1 MDKNTTRIVVIVT
14 VIIIVAVV
22 LLMINNAKSKKMEAL
37 IREAELRSIEREAE
51 YNARKKDEPVT
62 EIVSTA
68 VNPPAEDAED
78 SEDVE
83 IVGDQSL
90 VLDEDPVSEYNEMA
104 DDSGISKIVPPQVDK
119 NWVESRQVEPVKDL
133 SVGIAIV
140 NDVSKTE
147 NLQTGKTSSK
157 YPIKQGTG
165 IRAECADGKCG
176 DPSKY
181 PQPKPLGSVRRM
193 DGTYSN
199 IDAVRIAAKNA
210 AQKRDAEI
218 KRVLDEKVRSQA
230 KSAAMKQREYVDTSR
245 IKQYDVKPSKAPP
258 TSLMRPTGPSFG
270 SMRPTGP
277 SFGSMRPAVMPPD
290 HAMKIRQAAMKADR
304 ERMIEKNMKLD
315 DDARKASQNAS
326 MKAMLQV
333 KSPIRKISKNID
345 VATSIEA
352 SNIAKR
358 MAMENA
364 IKLEQ
369 ADIKSLNETGFTV
382 KETQKRAA
390 MKIQQVAQDA
400 REAAERAEREEKMK
414 NVMKAQQVAMKAA
427 EQAEKEKMRAAMEAQ
442 QAAMKAAEQAEK
454 EKMQAAMEAQQA
466 AMEAQQA
473 EKEKI
478 QAAMEAAEQ
487 DAMKAA
493 ADAENEEKM
502 KAVQAA
508 IAGIEGYE
516 IMKPLGSMVY

>member
-270 SMRPTGP
+270 SMRPSFGSMRPTGP
-277 SFGSMRPAVMPPD
+277 SFGSMRPSFGSRRPAVMPPD
-290 HAMKIRQAAMKADR
+290 HAMKIRQAAMKA
-304 ERMIEKNMKLD
+304 
-315 DDARKASQNAS
+315 
-326 MKAMLQV
+326 
-333 KSPIRKISKNID
+333 
-345 VATSIEA
+345 
-352 SNIAKR
+352 
-358 MAMENA
+358 
-364 IKLEQ
+364 
-369 ADIKSLNETGFTV
+369 
-382 KETQKRAA
+382 
-390 MKIQQVAQDA
+390 
-400 REAAERAEREEKMK
+400 
-414 NVMKAQQVAMKAA
+414 A
-427 EQAEKEKMRAAMEAQ
+427 EQAEKEEKI
-442 QAAMKAAEQAEK
+442 QAAMKAAE
-454 EKMQAAMEAQQA
+454 
-466 AMEAQQA
+466 
-473 EKEKI
+473 

>member
-1 MDKNTTRIVVIVT
+1 MFDYCNMNKNITGIVIVVTI
-14 VIIIVAVV
+14 IIIVAVV
-22 LLMINNAKSKKMEAL
+22 ILMKNNANSKKMEAL
-37 IREAELRSIEREAE
+37 IREAELRSIERETE

-68 VNPPAEDAED
+68 VNPPTEDDED
-78 SEDVE
+78 DEDVE

-157 YPIKQGTG
+157 YPINQGTG

-210 AQKRDAEI
+210 AQKRDTEI

-230 KSAAMKQREYVDTSR
+230 KSAAMKQGEYVDTSR

-258 TSLMRPTGPSFG
+258 ASLMT
-270 SMRPTGP
+270 PTGP

-290 HAMKIRQAAMKADR
+290 HAMKIRQAVMEAAAKA
-304 ERMIEKNMKLD
+304 EK
-315 DDARKASQNAS
+315 
-326 MKAMLQV
+326 
-333 KSPIRKISKNID
+333 
-345 VATSIEA
+345 E
-352 SNIAKR
+352 KR
-358 MAMENA
+358 ME
-364 IKLEQ
+364 
-369 ADIKSLNETGFTV
+369 
-382 KETQKRAA
+382 
-390 MKIQQVAQDA
+390 
-400 REAAERAEREEKMK
+400 
-414 NVMKAQQVAMKAA
+414 AQQVAMEAQRVAMEAA
-427 EQAEKEKMRAAMEAQ
+427 AKAEKEKRMEAEMEAQRVAMEA
-442 QAAMKAAEQAEK
+442 E
-454 EKMQAAMEAQQA
+454 MEAQRV
-466 AMEAQQA
+466 
-473 EKEKI
+473 
-478 QAAMEAAEQ
+478 
-487 DAMKAA
+487 AMK
-493 ADAENEEKM
+493 
-502 KAVQAA
+502 V
-508 IAGIEGYE
+508 EGYK
-516 IMKPLGSMVY
+516 IMKPWGSMVY

>member
-1 MDKNTTRIVVIVT
+1 MDKNTTGIVVIVT

-37 IREAELRSIEREAE
+37 IREAELQSIEREAE

-78 SEDVE
+78 VE

-90 VLDEDPVSEYNEMA
+90 VLDEDPASEYNEMA

-210 AQKRDAEI
+210 AQKRDTEI

-258 TSLMRPTGPSFG
+258 ANLLRPTGPSFGSMRPTRPSFGSMRPTRPSFGSMRPARPSFG

-277 SFGSMRPAVMPPD
+277 SFGSRRPAVMPPA
-290 HAMKIRQAAMKADR
+290 HAMKIRQA
-304 ERMIEKNMKLD
+304 
-315 DDARKASQNAS
+315 
-326 MKAMLQV
+326 
-333 KSPIRKISKNID
+333 
-345 VATSIEA
+345 
-352 SNIAKR
+352 
-358 MAMENA
+358 
-364 IKLEQ
+364 
-369 ADIKSLNETGFTV
+369 
-382 KETQKRAA
+382 
-390 MKIQQVAQDA
+390 
-400 REAAERAEREEKMK
+400 
-414 NVMKAQQVAMKAA
+414 
-427 EQAEKEKMRAAMEAQ
+427 
-442 QAAMKAAEQAEK
+442 
-454 EKMQAAMEAQQA
+454 
-466 AMEAQQA
+466 
-473 EKEKI
+473 
-478 QAAMEAAEQ
+478 
-487 DAMKAA
+487 AMKAA

-502 KAVQAA
+502 KAIMEAQRVAMEAA
-508 IAGIEGYE
+508 AKAEEEEKMKADMEAQRVAMEAAAMKVEGYE

>member
-1 MDKNTTRIVVIVT
+1 MDKNITGIVVTVT
-14 VIIIVAVV
+14 VIIIVVVV

-62 EIVSTA
+62 EIVSQVVA
-68 VNPPAEDAED
+68 VPQRPRQVPEEDT
-78 SEDVE
+78 EDVE
-83 IVGDQSL
+83 NIGDQSL
-90 VLDEDPVSEYNEMA
+90 VLDEDPTSEYDEMA
-104 DDSGISKIVPPQVDK
+104 DDSGISKITPPKTDE
-119 NWVESRQVEPVKDL
+119 NWVKKRQVKPAKDL
-133 SVGIAIV
+133 SVGIAIA
-140 NDVSKTE
+140 NDVSKKE

-157 YPIKQGTG
+157 YPIKKGTG
-165 IRAECADGKCG
+165 VRAECADGKCG

-258 TSLMRPTGPSFG
+258 ASLMRPTGHSFGSMRPSFG
-270 SMRPTGP
+270 SMRPSFGSRRPTAP
-277 SFGSMRPAVMPPD
+277 SFGSMRPSFGSRRPAVMPPD
-290 HAMKIRQAAMKADR
+290 HAMKIRQAAMKA
-304 ERMIEKNMKLD
+304 
-315 DDARKASQNAS
+315 
-326 MKAMLQV
+326 
-333 KSPIRKISKNID
+333 
-345 VATSIEA
+345 
-352 SNIAKR
+352 
-358 MAMENA
+358 
-364 IKLEQ
+364 
-369 ADIKSLNETGFTV
+369 
-382 KETQKRAA
+382 
-390 MKIQQVAQDA
+390 
-400 REAAERAEREEKMK
+400 
-414 NVMKAQQVAMKAA
+414 A
-427 EQAEKEKMRAAMEAQ
+427 EQAEKE
-442 QAAMKAAEQAEK
+442 
-454 EKMQAAMEAQQA
+454 
-466 AMEAQQA
+466 
-473 EKEKI
+473 EKI

>member
-14 VIIIVAVV
+14 VIIIVAVI

-78 SEDVE
+78 AEDVE

-147 NLQTGKTSSK
+147 NLQTGKTSYK
-157 YPIKQGTG
+157 YPFKHGTG

-199 IDAVRIAAKNA
+199 MDAVRIAAKNA
-210 AQKRDAEI
+210 AQKRDTEI

-230 KSAAMKQREYVDTSR
+230 KSAAMKQRMYADTSK

-258 TSLMRPTGPSFG
+258 ASLMRPTGPSFG

-277 SFGSMRPAVMPPD
+277 SFGSMRPSFGLRPAVMSPD
-290 HAMKIRQAAMKADR
+290 HAMKIRQAAMKA
-304 ERMIEKNMKLD
+304 
-315 DDARKASQNAS
+315 
-326 MKAMLQV
+326 
-333 KSPIRKISKNID
+333 
-345 VATSIEA
+345 
-352 SNIAKR
+352 
-358 MAMENA
+358 
-364 IKLEQ
+364 
-369 ADIKSLNETGFTV
+369 
-382 KETQKRAA
+382 
-390 MKIQQVAQDA
+390 
-400 REAAERAEREEKMK
+400 
-414 NVMKAQQVAMKAA
+414 A
-427 EQAEKEKMRAAMEAQ
+427 EQAEKEKIQAAMEAQRAAMEAAEQ
-442 QAAMKAAEQAEK
+442 DAMKAAEQVEK
-454 EKMQAAMEAQQA
+454 EKIQAAMEAQ
-466 AMEAQQA
+466 
-473 EKEKI
+473 